1 MSTSTFQR
9 RMIQDEPRLFTSLPF
24 QTREQAM
31 GKNPLF
37 DDPPPPTR
45 GIDRALN
52 QNRVIRDT

>member
-1 MSTSTFQR
+1 
-9 RMIQDEPRLFTSLPF
+9 MIQDEPRLFTSLPF